1 MRSSDLTRQ
10 QLSAIGDAITPSL
23 QYLNKLLR
31 RMQHRGFPDDDP
43 VWQAARDAQRAMLK
57 LSTELRTVECK
68 AQSATLPIPGVDR
81 SGYRLGR
88 PRRESH

>member
-10 QLSAIGDAITPSL
+10 QLSAIGDAITPAL

-31 RMQHRGFPDDDP
+31 RMQHRNFPDNDR
-43 VWQAARDAQRAMLK
+43 VWQATRDAQRAMLK
-57 LSTELRTVECK
+57 LSTELRTIECE
-68 AQSATLPIPGVDR
+68 AQSPTLPISRVDR
-81 SGYRLGR
+81 SVYRVGR